1 MQVDIWGPN
10 TNWGKIKD
18 LRQNGFRP
26 SQEDN
31 VIVIHII
38 WGLKEQD
45 RSECHHTDYKCKG
58 KTVLDK
64 SFDLNPPPCQ
74 NAMLVSLLLCTYWGS
89 MNFEFALHGH
99 CFHIS
104 KHSYYIWLK
113 YFDFISMDCDF
124 GLGCKVSICCSIY
137 HQFIKKNSVAQSV

>member
-1 MQVDIWGPN
+1 MILRQVDVWGSN

-18 LRQNGFRP
+18 LRNNAFLP

-31 VIVIHII
+31 VVVVHII

-45 RSECHHTDYKCKG
+45 RSGCHHTDYKCKG

-74 NAMLVSLLLCTYWGS
+74 NAMLVSRSEL
-89 MNFEFALHGH
+89 F
-99 CFHIS
+99 
-104 KHSYYIWLK
+104 
-113 YFDFISMDCDF
+113 
-124 GLGCKVSICCSIY
+124 
-137 HQFIKKNSVAQSV
+137 